1 VISYSV
7 ESSFV
12 VPTVSTTREEDHAH
26 SDESSEDDQLPN
38 DEDEDEML
46 RMTDTLAKIIV

>member
-1 VISYSV
+1 MISYSV

-12 VPTVSTTREEDHAH
+12 VPAVSTTREEDRDH

-38 DEDEDEML
+38 DEDKDEML
-46 RMTDTLAKIIV
+46 RMTDMLAKIMV